1 MARLQGTVLATVAAR
16 IAIVGTGVAAVA
28 SIFKRAPNGRRIGRK
43 APLVAVLTA
52 SLLALPAAAAYGHA
66 TSEPFTVQDTFSE
79 TVTDYPCFEGIPTT
93 MTVTVTAEGRLVLSD
108 HHRSYHFTETI
119 DYRVDI
125 GDGRY
130 ATGEVINHF
139 TVTVNPRRPLT
150 TATSTQQ
157 EKATLFNS
165 DGQPVGEI
173 TVRIASHKTYSD
185 LDGDGLPDPDEII
198 VAVDQM
204 RITCP

>member
-1 MARLQGTVLATVAAR
+1 MARLQRTVLATAAAP
-16 IAIVGTGVAAVA
+16 IAIVGTGVAAAA
-28 SIFKRAPNGRRIGRK
+28 SIFNRAPNGRRIGRK
-43 APLVAVLTA
+43 ALLVAVLTA
-52 SLLALPAAAAYGHA
+52 GCLTLPAAAAYGQA

-79 TVTDYPCFEGIPTT
+79 TVTNYPCFEGIPTT
-93 MTVTVTAEGRLVLSD
+93 MTVTVTAEGRLVLGD

-119 DYRVDI
+119 DYRVDV

-139 TVTVNPRRPLT
+139 TATVNPRRPLT
-150 TATSTQQ
+150 TATSTQKEQ
-157 EKATLFNS
+157 ATLYNS

-173 TVRIASHKTYSD
+173 TVHIASHKTYSD
-185 LDGDGLPDPDEII
+185 LDGDGPEPDEII
-198 VAVDQM
+198 VAADQM